1 MAGEQRLSGSTAL
14 VTGAS
19 RGIGFECARA
29 LAREGA
35 RVVMLA
41 RNADAL
47 GRAAESV
54 GGSATTIAC
63 DLANPDEVEQAI
75 ARIRQTL
82 GAAPDIIVNSAGQFF
97 LAPVEQTTAAEFDAL
112 VLVNLTAPFAIVRE
126 FVAEL
131 RTRAAGH
138 IVTIGS
144 LADREALAGN
154 AAYAASKFGLR
165 ALHEVLRAE
174 LRGSGVRTTLVSP
187 THVNTSI
194 WDAVDPE
201 LRPESA
207 TSGMLHPASVAD
219 AVIFA
224 VTAPATVNVDE
235 LRLSH
240 T

>member
-1 MAGEQRLSGSTAL
+1 MAGEQRLAGSTAL

-35 RVVMLA
+35 RVMMLA

-47 GRAAESV
+47 ERAAEAV
-54 GGSATTIAC
+54 GSSATTIAC
-63 DLANPDEVEQAI
+63 DLADPDEVEQAI
-75 ARIRQTL
+75 AQIRQVL
-82 GAAPDIIVNSAGQFF
+82 GAAPSIIVNSAGQFF

-126 FVAEL
+126 FIPEL

-240 T
+240 S

>member
-1 MAGEQRLSGSTAL
+1 MGGDLRLAGRTAL

-19 RGIGFECARA
+19 RGIGFECSRA

-35 RVVMLA
+35 RVVMVA
-41 RNADAL
+41 RNAAAL
-47 GRAAESV
+47 HRAASDIGAPAE
-54 GGSATTIAC
+54 TIAC
-63 DLANPDEVEQAI
+63 DLANPDEVERAI
-75 ARIRQTL
+75 AEVRTAL
-82 GAAPDIIVNSAGQFF
+82 GAAPDIIVSSAGQFF

-112 VLVNLTAPFAIVRE
+112 ILVNLTAPFAIVRE
-126 FVAEL
+126 FVPAM
-131 RTRAAGH
+131 RARASGH
-138 IVTIGS
+138 VVTIGS

-174 LRGSGVRTTLVSP
+174 LRGSGVRATLVSP

-224 VTAPATVNVDE
+224 VTAPAQVNVDE

-240 T
+240 S

>member
-1 MAGEQRLSGSTAL
+1 MAGEPRLAGTTAL

-19 RGIGFECARA
+19 RGIGYECARA
-29 LAREGA
+29 LARQGA

-47 GRAAESV
+47 RRAAD
-54 GGSATTIAC
+54 TIDPPAETVAC
-63 DLANPDEVEQAI
+63 DLANPDEVEEAI
-75 ARIRQTL
+75 ARIRAAIC
-82 GAAPDIIVNSAGQFF
+82 AAPDIIVNSAGQFF

-112 VLVNLTAPFAIVRE
+112 VVVNLTAPFAIVRA
-126 FVAEL
+126 FVPEL
-131 RTRAAGH
+131 RARAGGH
-138 IVTIGS
+138 VVTIGS

-165 ALHEVLRAE
+165 AFHEVLRAE

-201 LRPESA
+201 LRPETA

-219 AVIFA
+219 AVMYA

-240 T
+240 S

>member
-47 GRAAESV
+47 TRAAEEV
-54 GGSATTIAC
+54 GASATIAC

-75 ARIRQTL
+75 AQIRKQL
-82 GAAPDIIVNSAGQFF
+82 GGAPDIIVNSAGQFF

-126 FVAEL
+126 FVPDL
-131 RTRAAGH
+131 RARATGH

-240 T
+240 S

>member
-1 MAGEQRLSGSTAL
+1 MAGEQRLAGSTAL

-35 RVVMLA
+35 RVIMLA

-54 GGSATTIAC
+54 DPSATTLAC
-63 DLANPDEVEQAI
+63 DLGDPDEVEQAI
-75 ARIRQTL
+75 AHIRTVL
-82 GAAPDIIVNSAGQFF
+82 GAAPDVIVNSAGQFF

-126 FVAEL
+126 FIPEL

-219 AVIFA
+219 AVIYA

-240 T
+240 S

>member
-1 MAGEQRLSGSTAL
+1 MAAERRLAGSTAL

-19 RGIGFECARA
+19 RGIGFECAKA

-41 RNADAL
+41 RGAEAL
-47 GRAAESV
+47 GRAAAELGPKELTV
-54 GGSATTIAC
+54 AC
-63 DLANPDEVEQAI
+63 DLTNPDDVERAI
-75 ARIRQTL
+75 GQIRDTL
-82 GAAPDIIVNSAGQFF
+82 GGAPDIIVNSAGQFL

-112 VLVNLTAPFAIVRE
+112 ILLNLTAPFALIRA
-126 FVAEL
+126 FVPDM
-131 RTRAAGH
+131 RGRGRGH
-138 IVTIGS
+138 VVTIGS
-144 LADREALAGN
+144 LADHEALAGN

-174 LRGSGVRTTLVSP
+174 LRGSGVRSTLVSP

-219 AVIFA
+219 AVLYA
-224 VTAPATVNVDE
+224 VTAPPSVNVDE

-240 T
+240 S